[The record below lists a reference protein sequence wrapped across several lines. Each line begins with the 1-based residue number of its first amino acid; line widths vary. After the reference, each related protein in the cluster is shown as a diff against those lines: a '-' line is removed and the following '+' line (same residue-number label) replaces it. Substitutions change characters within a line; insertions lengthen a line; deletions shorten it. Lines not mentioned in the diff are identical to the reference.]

1 MYLLTNIIFGQI
13 ATYFSKYLFV
23 TISKVIVSYYLLCNE
38 AILSGHQMYV
48 KMLKRCLL
56 RQWYLHKRQEYQY
69 ISEDKANKF
78 GVFLLAKASSW
89 TLAMG
94 SWGSRGPLRKT
105 GSCWGRCDQADPYGQ
120 LQALAGEAR
129 RVQQPLSCRLVRKF
143 SFIYPENAH
152 HRGKYYYT
160 VDLLFDWFGF
170 DQTSKTVVHST

>member
-1 MYLLTNIIFGQI
+1 M
-13 ATYFSKYLFV
+13 
-23 TISKVIVSYYLLCNE
+23 
-38 AILSGHQMYV
+38 
-48 KMLKRCLL
+48 
-56 RQWYLHKRQEYQY
+56 
-69 ISEDKANKF
+69 
-78 GVFLLAKASSW
+78 LAKASSW

-152 HRGKYYYT
+152 HKGKYYYT

-170 DQTSKTVVHST
+170 DQTSKTVVHSTCVTPLTLTKKFRNRRSRAVSRPYFVSVTRCKFH